1 MAANTYAF
9 DVTAAEVKAE
19 QLDFM
24 QTFNTGLMDS
34 AIDRAASELN
44 VALRMMNIT
53 PTSITSAAATV
64 DDYNWCRSTVI
75 VGAAGYYIG
84 LSTGAWPAASDR
96 LSAMDQRIR
105 EFKSAPQMLTVYDP
119 SASSTATARSRANY
133 MPGPVVDE
141 VTASARARFLQ
152 PSDRFRWR
160 Q

>member
-24 QTFNTGLMDS
+24 QTFNSGLMDT

-44 VALRMMNIT
+44 VALRMMNIA

-84 LSTGAWPAASDR
+84 LSTGAWPAATDR
-96 LSAMDQRIR
+96 LSAMESRIR
-105 EFKSAPQMLTVYDP
+105 EFKSAPQMLSVYDP
-119 SASSTATARSRANY
+119 STSSTATARSRTNFN
-133 MPGPVVDE
+133 PGFSTDSE
-141 VTASARARFLQ
+141 TLGAQSRFLQ
-152 PSDRFRWR
+152 PSMPSRWR